1 MLTENDS
8 KPLLAEVCNDIQ
20 EARESPEVQEAL
32 KDPTKAKLTE
42 IIDHAVRKKL
52 HNLPNPELVIVF
64 NDYLCTFGALPW
76 STSFSEF
83 HNISKENYTTVQDF
97 TDIMYKF
104 AKCQQRFG
112 K

>member
-1 MLTENDS
+1 M
-8 KPLLAEVCNDIQ
+8 PLIAEVCNELK
-20 EARESPEVQEAL
+20 EARNTLEVQEAL
-32 KDPTKAKLTE
+32 KDTTKAKLTE
-42 IIDHAVRKKL
+42 LVDNAVRKKL

-83 HNISKENYTTVQDF
+83 HNISKGNYTTVHDY
-97 TDIMYKF
+97 TNIMYRY

-112 K
+112 T